1 MQRHVPDE
9 VSLVPEGLSALRALV
24 GLLLGGGGNVVR
36 VVVQVLVPLQELLLP
51 EALVA
56 LVALTIRKKE
66 EEMEKG
72 VTFL

>member
-9 VSLVPEGLSALRALV
+9 VALVPEGLAALRALV

-36 VVVQVLVPLQELLLP
+36 VVVQVLVPLQELLLA

-56 LVALTIRKKE
+56 LVALINKE
-66 EEMEKG
+66 RGRGNGKG
-72 VTFL
+72 GDFF